1 MNAASN
7 QAAAGSRLRLGMV
20 GFGTA
25 ARAFLP
31 ALAHQPAFELTAIAD
46 PVEQVRAEA
55 AAEFGVAAYDR
66 IEALL
71 AHPGL
76 DAVYVGSP
84 TQLHREHVERACRA
98 GKHVLVEKPMAV
110 SLADAQ
116 SMIAAATNA
125 GVVLLVGH
133 SHSYDEPVHA
143 MHELIESGALG
154 RVRMVN
160 TWCYTDWIYR
170 PRRPDELDDREGGG
184 VTIRQGAHQ
193 FDIIRLLCGGE
204 ARTVR
209 SKTFDWDPQRRATGA
224 HIVFIEF
231 GNGAAATAV
240 YNGYGRFSS
249 TELHGGIGE
258 WGFESAAQGSS
269 RVRAAATPEE
279 ELRAKQ
285 ARAKHAIPGRAPH
298 LPHFGLT
305 LVSCERGEIRQ
316 SPGGLLVYTDEGV
329 SSLALPTDTSPRERV
344 IAEFHDAITGRR
356 PALHDGQW
364 GIANLEICL
373 AALRSSHEGRE
384 ILLTRQSAPFAPQS
398 IPLSQKEP
406 IHLQEAPARPA

>member
-1 MNAASN
+1 
-7 QAAAGSRLRLGMV
+7 MV
-20 GFGTA
+20 G
-25 ARAFLP
+25 LP
-31 ALAHQPAFELTAIAD
+31 ALSQNPEFELVAIVD
-46 PVEQVRAEA
+46 PVEPIRAEA
-55 AAEFGVAAYDR
+55 AAEFGMATYAR
-66 IEALL
+66 IEELL
-71 AHPGL
+71 LHPGL

-84 TQLHREHVERACRA
+84 TQLHREHVELACRA

-116 SMIAAATNA
+116 SMAEAAKTS

-133 SHSYDEPVHA
+133 SHSYDEPIHA
-143 MHELIESGALG
+143 IHGLIAGGDLG

-160 TWCYTDWIYR
+160 TWCYSDWIYR
-170 PRRPDELDDREGGG
+170 PRRPDELNDSEGGG

-209 SKTFDWDPQRRATGA
+209 AKTFDFDPQRSATGA

-231 GNGAAATAV
+231 ANGAAATAV
-240 YNGYGRFSS
+240 YNGYGRFAS
-249 TELHGGIGE
+249 TELVSGIGE
-258 WGFESAAQGSS
+258 WGFDAPTHGPARS
-269 RVRAAATPEE
+269 RAATSPED

-298 LPHFGLT
+298 QPHFGLT

-316 SPGGLLVYTDEGV
+316 SPDGLLIYTDEGAT
-329 SSLALPTDTSPRERV
+329 SLNLRTDTSPRERV

-356 PALHDGQW
+356 PALHDAQW
-364 GIANLEICL
+364 GLANLEICL
-373 AALRSSHEGRE
+373 AALHSSRNGCEVS
-384 ILLTRQSAPFAPQS
+384 LTHQCAPKSF
-398 IPLSQKEP
+398 
-406 IHLQEAPARPA
+406 

>member
-1 MNAASN
+1 
-7 QAAAGSRLRLGMV
+7 MV

-31 ALAHQPAFELTAIAD
+31 ALSQHPEFELVAIVD
-46 PVEQVRAEA
+46 PVEPIRAEA
-55 AAEFGVAAYDR
+55 AAEFGMATYAR
-66 IEALL
+66 IEELL
-71 AHPGL
+71 LHPGL

-84 TQLHREHVERACRA
+84 TQLHREHVELACRA

-110 SLADAQ
+110 SIADAQ
-116 SMIAAATNA
+116 SMAEAAKTS

-133 SHSYDEPVHA
+133 SHSYDEPIHA
-143 MHELIESGALG
+143 MHGVIAGGDLG

-160 TWCYTDWIYR
+160 TWCYSDWIYR
-170 PRRPDELDDREGGG
+170 PRRPDELNDSEGGG

-209 SKTFDWDPQRRATGA
+209 AKTFDFDPQRSATGA

-231 GNGAAATAV
+231 ANGAAATAV
-240 YNGYGRFSS
+240 YNGYGRFAS
-249 TELHGGIGE
+249 TELVSGIGE
-258 WGFESAAQGSS
+258 WGFDAPTHGPARS
-269 RVRAAATPEE
+269 RTAMPPED

-298 LPHFGLT
+298 QPHFGLT

-316 SPGGLLVYTDEGV
+316 SPDGLLVYTDEGM
-329 SSLALPTDTSPRERV
+329 SSLNLRTDTSPRERV
-344 IAEFHDAITGRR
+344 IAEFYDAITGRR
-356 PALHDGQW
+356 PALHDAQW
-364 GIANLEICL
+364 GLANLEICL
-373 AALRSSHEGRE
+373 AALHSSRNGCEVSLTHQCAPRS
-384 ILLTRQSAPFAPQS
+384 F
-398 IPLSQKEP
+398 
-406 IHLQEAPARPA
+406 

>member
-1 MNAASN
+1 MNAAFTP
-7 QAAAGSRLRLGMV
+7 AAARSRLRLGMV

-31 ALAHQPAFELTAIAD
+31 ALAHYPQFELAAIAD
-46 PVEQVRAEA
+46 PVEAVRSEA
-55 AAEFGVAAYDR
+55 AAECGVRAYAG

-71 AHPGL
+71 EHPGL

-84 TQLHREHVERACRA
+84 THLHREHVEQACRA
-98 GKHVLVEKPMAV
+98 GKHVLVEKPMAA

-116 SMIAAATNA
+116 SMVAAAKQA

-143 MHELIESGALG
+143 MRQLIETGELG
-154 RVRMVN
+154 HVRMVN

-193 FDIIRLLCGGE
+193 FDIIRLLCGGH
-204 ARTVR
+204 ARSVR
-209 SKTFDWDPQRRATGA
+209 ARTFDWDPARRATGA
-224 HIVFIEF
+224 HSVFIEF
-231 GNGAAATAV
+231 YDGAAATAI

-249 TELHGGIGE
+249 AELHGGIGE
-258 WGFESAAQGSS
+258 WGFETAARGHA
-269 RVRAAATPEE
+269 RPRAAATPAD

-298 LPHFGLT
+298 QPHFGLT

-316 SPGGLLVYTDEGV
+316 SPDGLLVYTDEGV
-329 SSLALPTDTSPRERV
+329 SSIPLSTDTSPRERV
-344 IAEFHDAITGRR
+344 IAEFHDAITGRCL
-356 PALHDGQW
+356 PLHDGRW
-364 GIANLEICL
+364 GLANLEICL
-373 AALRSSHEGRE
+373 AALRSSREGRE
-384 ILLTRQSAPFAPQS
+384 IVLTQQCTPFVSQSASGRNGSTQPQET
-398 IPLSQKEP
+398 PEEP
-406 IHLQEAPARPA
+406 V